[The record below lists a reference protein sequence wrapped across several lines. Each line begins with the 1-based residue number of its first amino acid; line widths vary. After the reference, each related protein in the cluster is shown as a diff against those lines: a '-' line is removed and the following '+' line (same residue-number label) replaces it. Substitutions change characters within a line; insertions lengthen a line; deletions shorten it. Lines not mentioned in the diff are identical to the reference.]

1 MLPPLSLTPHQ
12 VVAPDG
18 TVVGPVPELPAETL
32 VSFLRWMYLGRYFS
46 DRMINLQRQGRMGT
60 FGSLAG
66 QEAASVGMAAPLRP
80 TDWLIGSYREIL
92 AYFVKGVPP
101 LAIMQVYRGYVGDR
115 YPPEARCLPI
125 QIVLATQVPHAVGVA
140 MAAKIAGDDTVVVA
154 AFGDG
159 ASSEGDVHEAMNF
172 AGVYK
177 APVVFVLQNN
187 HWAIST
193 PRSRQSAAATLAQRA
208 AGYGFPGVVVDGNDV
223 LATYAVVKE
232 AVDRAR
238 AGDGPTL
245 VEAITYRY
253 GAHTTADD
261 PTRYRP
267 DEELKEWQA
276 RDPITRYRRFLLDRG
291 LVDEAAD
298 RQLQEQ
304 VAAEVDAA
312 VEELEAMAPTP
323 PERIF
328 DIVYAEPT
336 PQLRAQRAE
345 MVARTGGGRRG

>member
-1 MLPPLSLTPHQ
+1 MPDLFLTPRQ
-12 VVAPDG
+12 VLAPDG
-18 TVVGPVPELPAETL
+18 TVVGPVPDLPPDRL
-32 VSFLRWMYLGRYFS
+32 VGFLRWMYLGRYFS
-46 DRMINLQRQGRMGT
+46 DRMVNLQRQGRMGT
-60 FGSLAG
+60 FGPIAG
-66 QEAASVGMAAPLRP
+66 QEAASVGLAAPLEGR
-80 TDWLIGSYREIL
+80 DWLVGSYREL
-92 AYFVKGVPP
+92 LSYFVKGVPM
-101 LAIMQVYRGYVGDR
+101 LALMQVYRGYVGDQ

-125 QIVLATQVPHAVGVA
+125 QIVIGAHITHAVGIA
-140 MAAKIAGDDTVVVA
+140 MAARIAGDDAVALA

-193 PRSRQSAAATLAQRA
+193 HRSRQSAAATLAQRA

-245 VEAITYRY
+245 IEAITYRY

-291 LVDEAAD
+291 LLDEAAD

-312 VEELEAMAPTP
+312 VEQLEAMSPTP

-345 MVARTGGGRRG
+345 MAARTGGGRRG